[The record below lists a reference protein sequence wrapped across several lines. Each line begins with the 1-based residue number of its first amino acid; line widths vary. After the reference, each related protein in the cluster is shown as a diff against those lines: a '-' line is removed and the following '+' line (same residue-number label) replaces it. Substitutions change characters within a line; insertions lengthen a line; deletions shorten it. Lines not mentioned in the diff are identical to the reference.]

1 VIEVVGLIP
10 LHRPEREFFKN
21 NFMQPSEV
29 VELLLGTPVWV
40 WIVRFAKGKWWP
52 GVVQSV
58 TVTAGLPQLAVRF
71 ECRAPERGKS
81 RPPVFVGI
89 STTRMRFLE
98 RRDLKMKG
106 DDRPTY
112 VPVPLL
118 RVPETPLR
126 KVTVNLGTLP

>member
-1 VIEVVGLIP
+1 M
-10 LHRPEREFFKN
+10 K
-21 NFMQPSEV
+21 PSEV
-29 VELLLGTPVWV
+29 VELLVGTPVWV
-40 WIVRFAKGKWWP
+40 WIVRFGKGKWWP
-52 GVVQSV
+52 GVAQSV
-58 TVTAGLPQLAVRF
+58 TVTDGLPHVAVRF

-98 RRDLKMKG
+98 RRDLNLKG

-118 RVPETPLR
+118 RVPETPVG
-126 KVTVNLGTLP
+126 KVSVDLGTSPER

>member
-1 VIEVVGLIP
+1 
-10 LHRPEREFFKN
+10 
-21 NFMQPSEV
+21 MQPSEV
-29 VELLLGTPVWV
+29 VELLLATPVWV
-40 WIVRFAKGKWWP
+40 WIVRFGKGKWWP

-58 TVTAGLPQLAVRF
+58 TVTDGFPHVAVRF
-71 ECRAPERGKS
+71 ECRAPAPERGES

-98 RRDLKMKG
+98 RRDLNMKG

-118 RVPETPLR
+118 RVPETPVR
-126 KVTVNLGTLP
+126 